1 VKKIV
6 PDPVKIDIQEVTG
19 TGQVLITF
27 SENLV
32 VPKYNKTALGRN
44 KNSTRLLKT
53 QGTVN
58 LREDIIDIIIRVKS
72 DQDEA
77 LYSYDLYIESWNET
91 MMVLEIVFE
100 NPYSISLGKIL
111 DSLNL
116 DIKNYEHFK
125 S

>member
-1 VKKIV
+1 MKKIV

-58 LREDIIDIIIRVKS
+58 LREDIIDIIINISMRYHFACP
-72 DQDEA
+72 A
-77 LYSYDLYIESWNET
+77 LFQFALFWLLWSSTLL
-91 MMVLEIVFE
+91 VL
-100 NPYSISLGKIL
+100 LRLAKL
-111 DSLNL
+111 
-116 DIKNYEHFK
+116 
-125 S
+125 